1 MISVNQKIEGSS
13 NEFFNIFLQDQ
24 IVKKRGYFYKKIE
37 QYINETIN
45 KIKEMQKRI
54 EQEIDTYFSIEK
66 REIEKDIKKTFPE
79 GDHMKQWQTKAEII
93 NKVF

>member
-1 MISVNQKIEGSS
+1 
-13 NEFFNIFLQDQ
+13 
-24 IVKKRGYFYKKIE
+24 
-37 QYINETIN
+37 
-45 KIKEMQKRI
+45 MQKRI